1 MNFGECKLSPF
12 VQSFS
17 VLLFQ
22 TPLTSVHYQSTYGVL
37 QSLQSS
43 TSVLLR
49 VLGFFLGSEEKN
61 RNKNTSSSILI
72 CN

>member
-1 MNFGECKLSPF
+1 VPSSPLLSK
-12 VQSFS
+12 VS

-49 VLGFFLGSEEKN
+49 VLGFSLAVSEEKTATKHLKLN
-61 RNKNTSSSILI
+61 PHL
-72 CN
+72 